1 MATHSD
7 APAPLE
13 ADPRKDSLIEFP
25 SLFPIKVMGA
35 KVDGFVAT
43 MVAIAREFVL
53 ADVMRD
59 TAMKPAQ
66 ALKKLEEIK
75 VKEARIRKT
84 MNQDF
89 VKLMDRQFEAACDA
103 EDLRRHITSFEM
115 GLRFRGVIDDD
126 GKPA

>member
-1 MATHSD
+1 MSRRGELIALEILRKGLAALEAKAAKAKQAADDCYD
-7 APAPLE
+7 APT
-13 ADPRKDSLIEFP
+13 R
-25 SLFPIKVMGA
+25 
-35 KVDGFVAT
+35 FVALQRE
-43 MVAIAREFVL
+43 AIE
-53 ADVMRD
+53 VMRD

-66 ALKKLEEIK
+66 ALKKMEELK

-89 VKLMDRQFEAACDA
+89 VKLMDKQFEAACDA

-115 GLRFRGVIDDD
+115 GLRFRGVIDND

>member
-1 MATHSD
+1 MSRRGELLALEILRRGLTALEAKAAKAKQAADDCSD
-7 APAPLE
+7 APA
-13 ADPRKDSLIEFP
+13 R
-25 SLFPIKVMGA
+25 
-35 KVDGFVAT
+35 FVALQRE
-43 MVAIAREFVL
+43 AI
-53 ADVMRD
+53 DVMRD

-66 ALKKLEEIK
+66 ALKKMEEIK

>member
-1 MATHSD
+1 MSRRGELIALEILRKGLAALEAKAAKAKQAADDCSD
-7 APAPLE
+7 APA
-13 ADPRKDSLIEFP
+13 R
-25 SLFPIKVMGA
+25 
-35 KVDGFVAT
+35 FVALQRE
-43 MVAIAREFVL
+43 AI
-53 ADVMRD
+53 DVMRD

-89 VKLMDRQFEAACDA
+89 VKLMDKQFEAEHDA
-103 EDLRRHITSFEM
+103 ESLRRHIAFFEM
-115 GLRFRGVIDDD
+115 NLRFKGLIDDD